1 MTKDGRRVLRRT
13 RPKAVAVGVLA
24 LGFAFLVVAGATGIV
39 GTPSD
44 VTSGSYRATVS
55 EQSRGAVVSDP
66 TPTPDLKGLPT
77 AGPTWEPQEVLR
89 SGKALTRV
97 VETPDPELPEVVIPT
112 AAEFTVSS
120 FNVLGASHSAGSG
133 NSARF
138 ASGNTRMGW
147 TVQLLREYGVDVV
160 GFQEFETEQYNTFK
174 RLTGDEFG
182 VYPGP
187 ALGRNS
193 IRNSIAWRTDT
204 WELVSGN
211 SIPIPYFDGNR
222 VRMPY
227 IRLRHLASGQE
238 VWFHNVHNPA
248 STKRHPG
255 NERWRDLAASMEINL
270 VNRLRS
276 ETGLPV
282 ILTGD
287 FNEREEA
294 FCRITAQASVQAANG
309 GSSGDGGCRRPEQM
323 GIDWIFGSLSI
334 AFSNYARHDDGLVG
348 RASDHPMIVADAVI
362 G

>member
-1 MTKDGRRVLRRT
+1 MTKDGRRALRRT

-24 LGFAFLVVAGATGIV
+24 LAFTFLVVAGATGLV
-39 GTPSD
+39 GAPGKVVD
-44 VTSGSYRATVS
+44 ASYRATLAD
-55 EQSRGAVVSDP
+55 ESRGPVVSDP
-66 TPTPDLKGLPT
+66 TQTPDPLPT
-77 AGPTWEPQEVLR
+77 ARPTAKPQQVVR
-89 SGKALTRV
+89 AGKALARV
-97 VETPDPELPEVVIPT
+97 VETPEPELPDVEIPT
-112 AAEFTVSS
+112 TAEFTVSS
-120 FNVLGASHSAGSG
+120 FNVLGASHSDAGG
-133 NSARF
+133 TSARF
-138 ASGNTRMGW
+138 SSGETRMGY
-147 TVQLLREYGVDVV
+147 TVQLLRQYGIDVV
-160 GFQEFETEQYNTFK
+160 GFQEFETEQYNSFK
-174 RLTGDEFG
+174 RQTGAEYG

-211 SIPIPYFDGNR
+211 SIPIPYFSGSR
-222 VRMPY
+222 VKMPY

-238 VWFHNVHNPA
+238 VWFINVHNPA

-255 NERWRDLAASMEINL
+255 NERWRDMAAGMEINL
-270 VNRLRS
+270 VNRLRN

-309 GSSGDGGCRRPEQM
+309 GSSGDGGCRRPDQM

-334 AFSNYARHDDGLVG
+334 AFSNYARHDDGLVS